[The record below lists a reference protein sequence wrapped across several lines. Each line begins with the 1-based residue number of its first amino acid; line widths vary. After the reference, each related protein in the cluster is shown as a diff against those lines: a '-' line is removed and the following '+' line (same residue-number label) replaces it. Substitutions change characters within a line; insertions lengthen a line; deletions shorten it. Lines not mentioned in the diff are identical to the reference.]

1 MRILILTQNFPPLE
15 GGISTHCYEMARHW
29 ARQEEVWVLA
39 PHASRAEAAVPG
51 FGGRVVRMPHVDGK
65 ASRLTVTLGSTW
77 RWVRKIRP
85 DLIYGTHW
93 RNCGIALRVV
103 GMLTGA
109 PFCLAVHGSEACS
122 LLEPDASLAAS
133 WFRWV
138 SAGCRGFVALGQYQR
153 YLLEKLG
160 IKANRI
166 FTSPEGMDLERLA
179 GLDVQGGTSVRERH
193 RFDHKKVIVTVG
205 RLVERKGHDMIIR
218 ALPEVLKDVPE
229 AVYLVVGRGPMETR
243 LRKLAREMGVEDR
256 VAFAGFVPDQD
267 LLAYYQ
273 AADVFAMPNREI
285 EGDTEGFG
293 IVFVEAS
300 ACGKPVVGGRSGG
313 AVEVIADGVTGFLV
327 DPWSV
332 EDIARTLRILLQDS
346 DLAARLGRQG
356 RARVQQN
363 YSYQQVAHNVAEFL
377 RKVAAPA

>member
-29 ARQEEVWVLA
+29 ARREEVWVLA
-39 PHASRAEAAVPG
+39 PYASPAEMNVPG

-65 ASRLTVTLGSTW
+65 FSRLAVTLGSTW
-77 RWVRKIRP
+77 RWVRRLRP

-103 GMLTGA
+103 ERLTAA
-109 PFCLAVHGSEACS
+109 PFCLAIHGSEVCS
-122 LLEPDASLAAS
+122 LLEPEASLQSAM
-133 WFRWV
+133 FRWV
-138 SAGCRGFVALGQYQR
+138 SAGCRGFVALGQYQH

-160 IKANRI
+160 IKAGRI
-166 FTSPEGMDLERLA
+166 FTSPEGIDLERLA
-179 GLDVQGGTSVRERH
+179 GVDVEGGRLVRDRH
-193 RFDHKKVIVTVG
+193 HLGHKKVIVTVG

-218 ALPEVLKDVPE
+218 ALPEVLKAVPE
-229 AVYLVVGRGPMETR
+229 AAYLVVGRGPTEAR
-243 LRKLAREMGVEDR
+243 LRALADQMGVKDR
-256 VAFAGFVPDQD
+256 VVFAGFVRDD
-267 LLAYYQ
+267 ELLAYYQ
-273 AADVFAMPNREI
+273 AADVFAMPNREV

-293 IVFVEAS
+293 IVFVEAG

-332 EDIARTLRILLQDS
+332 EDIARTLRILLQNHE
-346 DLAARLGRQG
+346 LAARLGRQG
-356 RARVQQN
+356 RARVEQH
-363 YSYQQVAHNVAEFL
+363 YSYQQVAENIAGFL
-377 RKVAAPA
+377 RQAAAPA